1 MNAHDYLSQV
11 GKLQHKLD
19 MMQLRADEYN
29 RLASSV
35 PGPNYGEKI
44 GSNPNRNTDA
54 PFVKWVCKLLD
65 LEKEMEGVRAKLD
78 ETKAEAIGAIEKID
92 DENFKSVLMLH
103 YISLLSFP
111 EICDK
116 LYISLPT
123 VKRWNRCG
131 LEKIEVP
138 KVDTP

>member
-1 MNAHDYLSQV
+1 MTTKEYMSQV
-11 GKLQHKLD
+11 YHLEQKIKQLKL
-19 MMQLRADEYN
+19 RSEEFE
-29 RLASSV
+29 RLSYSV
-35 PGPNYGEKI
+35 PGPSYGEKI

-54 PFVKWVCKLLD
+54 PFVKWVFKLLD
-65 LEKEMEGVRAKLD
+65 LEKEMDGVRAKLD
-78 ETKAEAIGAIEKID
+78 AIKAEAIGAIERID
-92 DENFKSVLMLH
+92 DENLKSVLMLR

-116 LYISLPT
+116 LYVSLPT

-138 KVDTP
+138 KVDTA